1 MTPQEQYVGT
11 MRYAGRLENQTR
23 SPIISHFS
31 ETLQG
36 VEVIRSFCVEP
47 VFIDEYLQRVDANDK
62 CYYTRIC
69 ANR

>member
-1 MTPQEQYVGT
+1 
-11 MRYAGRLENQTR
+11 MRYVGRLESQTR

-36 VEVIRSFCVEP
+36 VEIIRSFCNEP
-47 VFIDEYLQRVDANDK
+47 VFIGEYLKRVDANQK

-69 ANR
+69 ANRLV